1 MSSTSQNIEY
11 QLRVLDTKS
20 TSFCGAKWYNAT
32 IFLGAGKTMSCHH
45 NPWHDVAYTDVEE
58 NYKALHNTDIKKQQR
73 QQMLDGI
80 RPKGCSYC
88 WDLEDAGSI
97 SDRVYKS
104 QLHSERDLDR
114 AFKSDSN
121 QDFDLQ
127 VLELHFDKVC
137 QMACSYCHAGYSTTW
152 AQDIRENGP
161 YEDVETD
168 KRLHYKHERRIEQLF
183 KPDQENPFVEAFYKW
198 WDKDLHKTLKE
209 LRILGGEPL
218 LSPHIW
224 KFIEWFKKKDTECS
238 LEFITNLGPR
248 VDVDR
253 FLTAIEGE
261 QVVVMTSMET
271 VGEHAEY
278 IRDGVDYELWCRN
291 VEKCLLSKNV
301 KNLVI
306 LLTVNALSLFKITEL
321 LEQVENWKATYGK
334 ERVVIS
340 ANILRY
346 PVFQSMLVLPKKIR
360 EKYANILS
368 TWCEWHNLAFS
379 ETEHEQLS
387 RIVNYCNVVDEP
399 DNIEQVRKDFASFFK
414 QYDLRRDKNFLE
426 TFPELRDYYWY
437 TDTDL

>member
-1 MSSTSQNIEY
+1 MSLTSQNIEY

-32 IFLGAGKTMSCHH
+32 IYLGAGKTMSCHH
-45 NPWHDVAYTDVEE
+45 NPWHDIAYTDVEE

-80 RPKGCSYC
+80 RPQGCSYC

-104 QLHSERDLDR
+104 QLFSERDLYR
-114 AFKSDSN
+114 AFKSDSSE
-121 QDFDLQ
+121 DFDLQ
-127 VLELHFDKVC
+127 VLELSFDKVC

-152 AQDIRENGP
+152 AQDIKQHGP
-161 YEDVETD
+161 YESVETD
-168 KRLHYKHERRIEQLF
+168 KKLHYKHERRVEQLF

-224 KFIEWFKKKDTECS
+224 KFIEWFKSKDTECS

-261 QVVVMTSMET
+261 QIVVMTSMET
-271 VGEHAEY
+271 VAEHAEY
-278 IRDGVDYELWCRN
+278 IRDGVDYDLWCQN
-291 VEKCLLSKNV
+291 VEKCMASKSIKKV
-301 KNLVI
+301 SVLF
-306 LLTVNALSLFKITEL
+306 TVNALSLFRMPEL
-321 LEQVENWKATYGK
+321 LKQIDEWKAIYGK
-334 ERVVIS
+334 DSIEVSI
-340 ANILRY
+340 NILRY
-346 PVFQSMLVLPKKIR
+346 PVFQNVTVLPQELR
-360 EKYANILS
+360 S
-368 TWCEWHNLAFS
+368 NLVDGLEPWS
-379 ETEHEQLS
+379 DNSQVS
-387 RIVNYCNVVDEP
+387 RLIDYCRVVDEP
-399 DNIEQVRKDFASFFK
+399 DNIEQVRKDFKSFFK
-414 QYDLRRDKNFLE
+414 QYDQRRNKDLIKTWPEIKSWHDKI
-426 TFPELRDYYWY
+426 
-437 TDTDL
+437 

>member
-1 MSSTSQNIEY
+1 MSLTSQNIEY

-32 IFLGAGKTMSCHH
+32 IYLGAGKTMSCHH
-45 NPWHDVAYTDVEE
+45 NPWHDIAYTDVEE

-80 RPKGCSYC
+80 RPSGCSYC

-104 QLHSERDLDR
+104 QLFSERDLYR
-114 AFKSDSN
+114 AFKSDSSE
-121 QDFDLQ
+121 DFDLQ
-127 VLELHFDKVC
+127 VLELSFDKVC

-152 AQDIRENGP
+152 AQDIKQHGP
-161 YEDVETD
+161 YESVETD
-168 KRLHYKHERRIEQLF
+168 KKLHYKHERRVEQLF

-224 KFIEWFKKKDTECS
+224 KFIEWFKSKDTECS

-261 QVVVMTSMET
+261 QIVVMSSMET
-271 VGEHAEY
+271 VAEHAEY
-278 IRDGVDYELWCRN
+278 IRDGVDYDLWCQN
-291 VEKCLLSKNV
+291 VEKCLASKSIKKV
-301 KNLVI
+301 SVLF
-306 LLTVNALSLFKITEL
+306 TVNALSLFRMPEL
-321 LEQVENWKATYGK
+321 LKQIDEWKAIYGK
-334 ERVVIS
+334 DSIEVSI
-340 ANILRY
+340 NILRY
-346 PVFQSMLVLPKKIR
+346 PVFQNVTVLPQELR
-360 EKYANILS
+360 S
-368 TWCEWHNLAFS
+368 NLVDGLEPWS
-379 ETEHEQLS
+379 DNSQVS
-387 RIVNYCNVVDEP
+387 RLIDYCRVVDEP
-399 DNIEQVRKDFASFFK
+399 DNIEQVRKDFKSFFK
-414 QYDLRRDKNFLE
+414 QYDQRRNKDLIKTWPEIKSWHDKI
-426 TFPELRDYYWY
+426 
-437 TDTDL
+437 

>member
-45 NPWHDVAYTDVEE
+45 NPWHDVAYTDVEK

-80 RPKGCSYC
+80 RPQGCSYC
-88 WDLEDAGSI
+88 WDLEDVGSI

-104 QLHSERDLDR
+104 QLHSERDLDL

-152 AQDIRENGP
+152 AQDIKENGP

-168 KRLHYKHERRIEQLF
+168 KRLHYKHERRTEQLF

-224 KFIEWFKKKDTECS
+224 KFIEWFKSKDTQCS
-238 LEFITNLGPR
+238 LEIVSNLGPK
-248 VDVDR
+248 VDIDK
-253 FLTAIEGE
+253 FLTVMSDKQAVI
-261 QVVVMTSMET
+261 MTSMET
-271 VGEHAEY
+271 SGHHAEY
-278 IRDGVDYELWCRN
+278 IRDGVDYELWCSN
-291 VEKCLLSKNV
+291 VEKCLESDVV
-301 KNLVI
+301 KHVTI
-306 LLTVNALSLFKITEL
+306 LFTVNALSLFNMTEL
-321 LEQVENWKATYGK
+321 LEQVEVWKSQYGK
-334 ERVVIS
+334 ERVNIS
-340 ANILRY
+340 INILRY
-346 PVFQSMLVLPKKIR
+346 PVFQNVTVLPKQQR
-360 EKYANILS
+360 SELANNLE
-368 TWCEWHNLAFS
+368 TWCRTHKSTLTDYEY
-379 ETEHEQLS
+379 EQLE
-387 RIVNYCNVVDEP
+387 RLVNYCRIVDEP
-399 DNIEQVRKDFASFFK
+399 NNITEVRKDFKSFFA
-414 QYDLRRDKNFLE
+414 QYDQRRNKDINL
-426 TFPELRDYYWY
+426 TFPELKTW
-437 TDTDL
+437 LNQI

>member
-1 MSSTSQNIEY
+1 MSLTSQNIEY

-32 IFLGAGKTMSCHH
+32 IYLGAGKTMSCHH
-45 NPWHDVAYTDVEE
+45 NPWHDIAYTDVEE

-80 RPKGCSYC
+80 RPSGCSYC

-104 QLHSERDLDR
+104 QLFSERDLYR
-114 AFKSDSN
+114 AFKSDSSE
-121 QDFDLQ
+121 DFDLQ
-127 VLELHFDKVC
+127 VLELSFDKVC

-152 AQDIRENGP
+152 AQDIKQHGP
-161 YEDVETD
+161 YESVETD
-168 KRLHYKHERRIEQLF
+168 KKLHYKHERRVEQLF

-224 KFIEWFKKKDTECS
+224 KFIEWFKSKDTECS

-261 QVVVMTSMET
+261 QIVVMSSMET
-271 VGEHAEY
+271 VAEHAEY
-278 IRDGVDYELWCRN
+278 IRDGVDYDLWCQN
-291 VEKCLLSKNV
+291 VEKCMASKSIKKV
-301 KNLVI
+301 SVLF
-306 LLTVNALSLFKITEL
+306 TVNALSLFRMPEL
-321 LEQVENWKATYGK
+321 LKQIDEWKAIYGK
-334 ERVVIS
+334 DSIEVSI
-340 ANILRY
+340 NILRY
-346 PVFQSMLVLPKKIR
+346 PVFQNVTVLPQELR
-360 EKYANILS
+360 S
-368 TWCEWHNLAFS
+368 NLVDGLEPWS
-379 ETEHEQLS
+379 DNSQVS
-387 RIVNYCNVVDEP
+387 RLIDYCRVVDEP
-399 DNIEQVRKDFASFFK
+399 DNIEQVRKDFKSFFK
-414 QYDLRRDKNFLE
+414 QYDQRRNKDLIKTWPEIKSWHDKI
-426 TFPELRDYYWY
+426 
-437 TDTDL
+437 